1 MMRSMFSGVSGLR
14 NHQVRMDVIGN
25 NIANV
30 NTVGFKSSRVTFQEV
45 FSQVIRGAS
54 SPTDT
59 RGGTNPQQ
67 VGLGMTVA
75 GIDTLHTQGNLQ
87 ITGKMTDLSI
97 QGNGFF
103 ILEQGGQQYYTR
115 AGAFD
120 VDGNGYLIN
129 PSDGSRVQGWMATSG
144 TLPLR
149 DVSSLGAVRISPGQ
163 TVAASATTALEYSQN
178 LDAGAANG
186 DTHVTSID
194 VFDSLGCKHNLV
206 MTFTKTGANAWN
218 WSCAVDGVAEENG
231 TLTFAATGALTSST
245 GGPITINPTT
255 GADPMSIT
263 PTFTGLTQ
271 YAGECTA
278 TTSGR
283 DGYVMGSLES
293 FTIDA
298 TGTVTGVF
306 SNGETMILAQVA
318 MASFANPAGL
328 INKGGGMYADS
339 NNSGVRQLGQAG
351 TGGRGQIAPGALEMS
366 NVDLS
371 QEFTNMIVTQ
381 RGFQANSRI
390 ITTSDEML
398 QELVN
403 LKR

>member
-1 MMRSMFSGVSGLR
+1 
-14 NHQVRMDVIGN
+14 MDVIGN

-30 NTVGFKSSRVTFQEV
+30 NTVGFKSSRVNFQEV

-54 SPTDT
+54 SPAEG

-67 VGLGMTVA
+67 VGLGMSVA
-75 GIDTLHTQGNLQ
+75 SIDTLHGQGNLQ
-87 ITGKMTDLSI
+87 ITSKMTDLAI

-103 ILEQGGQQYYTR
+103 VLEKGGQQLYTR

-120 VDGNGYLIN
+120 IDGEGYLIN
-129 PSDGSRVQGWMATSG
+129 PADGALVMGWPATAG
-144 TLPLR
+144 VLPLQ
-149 DVSSLGAVRISPGQ
+149 DISNLGPVRISPGQ
-163 TVAASATTALEYSQN
+163 IVPAASTDALEFGQN
-178 LDAGAANG
+178 LDSGAAVG
-186 DTHVTSID
+186 DTQVTSVD
-194 VFDSLGCKHNLV
+194 VFDSLGTPHNLE
-206 MTFTKTGANAWN
+206 MTFTKTAANTWD
-218 WSCAVDGVAEENG
+218 WSAEIDGTAVGNG
-231 TLTFAATGALTSST
+231 TLAFHPTGELDAVT
-245 GGPITINPTT
+245 GGPLTYNPTT
-255 GADPMSIT
+255 GADPMTMNID
-263 PTFTGLTQ
+263 LAAITQ
-271 YAGECTA
+271 YDGESTA
-278 TTSGR
+278 TVTTR
-283 DGYVMGSLES
+283 NGYVMGSLES

-318 MASFANPAGL
+318 TASFANPAGL
-328 INKGGGMYADS
+328 LNFGSGMYGES
-339 NNSGVRQLGQAG
+339 NNSGVRLLGQAG
-351 TGGRGQIAPGALEMS
+351 TGGRGRIAPGALEMS